1 MKKFT
6 DAQFKI
12 LLSEDRSAR
21 YTSAEGHGEER
32 AATHVGYMIPV
43 FGSGENRS
51 ARSMEA
57 KGWGYMSSKAP
68 FNHMFFRPVKGL
80 LIDAN
85 QALQNM
91 ERWDRPSIY

>member
-6 DAQFKI
+6 DTQFNI

-21 YTSAEGHGEER
+21 YEVATGHGDEKD
-32 AATHVGYMIPV
+32 ANHTDYMIPV

-51 ARSMEA
+51 ARSMEL

-68 FNHMFFRPVKGL
+68 FNYMFFRPVKGL
-80 LIDAN
+80 LFDAKTALEDIDY
-85 QALQNM
+85 
-91 ERWDRPSIY
+91 WSRPIIW